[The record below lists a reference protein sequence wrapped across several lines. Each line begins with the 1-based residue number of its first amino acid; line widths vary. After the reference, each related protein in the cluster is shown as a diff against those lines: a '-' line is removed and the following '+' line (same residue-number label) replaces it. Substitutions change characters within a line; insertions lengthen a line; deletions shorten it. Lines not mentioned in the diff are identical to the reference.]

1 MAIISESDLA
11 IRLNHSNNAAKGRTL
26 GANGIP
32 DSLRELI
39 GFQAHFEKASDVASA
54 FGVAPIT
61 AHLAKESR
69 GHEEVGEKIK
79 ERLGIVRD
87 QALEKMLTAMGVIS
101 EDRIKKLK
109 IRGALQV
116 INGMAAVIE
125 KTDSKIP
132 QVVGNQVIVYAPQV
146 RSELDYDRVIEV
158 EKVG

>member
-11 IRLNHSNNAAKGRTL
+11 IRLSHVNNAAKGRTA

-39 GFQAHFEKASDVASA
+39 GFQAHFEGAKEVASA

-69 GHEEVGEKIK
+69 GHEEVSDKIK
-79 ERLGIVRD
+79 ERLGVVRD

-116 INGMAAVIE
+116 IQGMASVIE

-132 QVVGNQVIVYAPQV
+132 QVIGNQVIVYAPAV
-146 RSELDYDRVIEV
+146 RSELDYANAIEV